1 MSAGQQVL
9 AKLLVGNG
17 LLNEKQCVKL
27 FQQAPDPED
36 ALAKLVKGGHVSDR
50 VGVQV
55 LEMYRQKMAKLADQP
70 VENGDA
76 AAPAEKQEKP
86 APKPAE
92 PAAKSPEPQA
102 EVKQAPAVAKTV
114 SSRPEVAADASGKQ
128 LMHAILKK
136 ARELGASDV
145 HIAPGLSPIL
155 RYHAQLQ
162 EMEMPPLSPDEAR
175 EALVALLDP
184 ERRALFDE
192 HHDLDFCY
200 DGGAELGRFR
210 TNYLME
216 QNGTGGTFRL
226 ISSTVPNLDDLGMP
240 QTVEKFTTY
249 AVGIVL
255 ITGPKSCG
263 KTTTLAA
270 MIDLINRT
278 RADHVITIEDPIEF
292 VHPCKLGHISQREV
306 GTHTKTFGNAL
317 RAALR
322 EAPQVIMVGEMRDLE
337 TTSLAVSAAETG
349 HLVLAT
355 LHTPDAIRT
364 IGRVLDVF
372 PPKEQGQIRAM
383 LSESLRGVVSQQ
395 LVPSK
400 DGKSM
405 HLALEILVNT
415 SAIGNL
421 IREERAFQIRGAMQ
435 TGRKLGMVLLDDSL
449 LRLVA
454 EGKIDPQEAVSRASD
469 TDYVT
474 KELSRPPAKK

>member
-9 AKLLVGNG
+9 AKLLIGNG

-36 ALAKLVKGGHVSDR
+36 ALNKLVKGGHVSDR

-55 LEMYRQKMAKLADQP
+55 LEMYRSKMAKLAEGP
-70 VENGDA
+70 SAGGEAV
-76 AAPAEKQEKP
+76 APPAAEKTEKP
-86 APKPAE
+86 AV
-92 PAAKSPEPQA
+92 KSPEPSA
-102 EVKQAPAVAKTV
+102 EAKKSPAVAKTT
-114 SSRPEVAADASGKQ
+114 SARPVAAVEGSGKQ
-128 LMHAILKK
+128 LMYAILKQ
-136 ARELGASDV
+136 ARELDASDV
-145 HIAPGLSPIL
+145 HITPGLSPIY
-155 RYHAQLQ
+155 RYQTQLK
-162 EMEMPPLSPDEAR
+162 EMDFPPLTPEQTH
-175 EALVALLDP
+175 EALTALLDP
-184 ERRALFDE
+184 EKRAYFDE
-192 HHDLDFCY
+192 HKDLDFCY
-200 DGGAELGRFR
+200 YGGDDLGRLR
-210 TNYLME
+210 TTYLVE
-216 QNGTGGTFRL
+216 QTGTSGIFRL
-226 ISSTVPNLDDLGMP
+226 ISNTVPNLSDLGLP
-240 QTVEKFTTY
+240 PIVEKFTTY

-255 ITGPKSCG
+255 VTGPKGCG
-263 KTTTLAA
+263 KTTTMAA
-270 MIDLINRT
+270 MVDLVNRT

-292 VHPCKLGHISQREV
+292 VHPCKKGHVSQREV

-322 EAPQVIMVGEMRDLE
+322 EAPQVIIVGEMRDLE

-349 HLVLAT
+349 HLVIAT

-395 LVPSK
+395 LVPGK

-405 HLALEILVNT
+405 HMALEILVNT

-421 IREERAFQIRGAMQ
+421 IREDRAFQIRGAMQ
-435 TGRKLGMVLLDDSL
+435 TGKKLGMVLMDDSL
-449 LRLVA
+449 LKLVQA
-454 EGKIDPQEAVSRASD
+454 GKIDAEEALARASD

-474 KELSRPPAKK
+474 KELAKLAAPPAKK